1 MKKRTFKSVPCFQ
14 KNDLFS
20 DVTVLGLIYPVG
32 LAPALPQKDKIFCEN
47 AITYTKIKKEE
58 IHKGFKT
65 IVQYL
70 QA

>member
-47 AITYTKIKKEE
+47 AIIRR
-58 IHKGFKT
+58 
-65 IVQYL
+65 
-70 QA
+70 